1 MLLELWPARRRA
13 DGTGDWLSTDGL
25 PLGIEAGMACES
37 GTLTL
42 GTGDLRVGFTD
53 GVVEAQDT
61 RGEEYGGAWL
71 AGLLKDTRQSSAS
84 ETLARRTSSVGSFV
98 GTAPRFD
105 DITCLVQ
112 RDTASAPERSRRHE

>member
-1 MLLELWPARRRA
+1 
-13 DGTGDWLSTDGL
+13 
-25 PLGIEAGMACES
+25 MACEP

-42 GTGDLRVGFTD
+42 GRGDRRVGFTD
-53 GVVEAQDT
+53 GVVAAQST
-61 RGEEYGGAWL
+61 RGEEHGGARL